1 MSLVRELSRICVV
14 EKQQALPYNDM
25 FVPRCHYVNAD
36 IGVLHA
42 VIADTDE
49 NKLNKDTPITYH
61 MEKVLVNALVVDL
74 CLRIVFGLCID
85 MMHEVCSI

>member
-42 VIADTDE
+42 VIADTHE
-49 NKLNKDTPITYH
+49 NKLNKDTPITWRRYWS
-61 MEKVLVNALVVDL
+61 MRLLLIFVYVWAMYRYDA
-74 CLRIVFGLCID
+74 
-85 MMHEVCSI
+85 